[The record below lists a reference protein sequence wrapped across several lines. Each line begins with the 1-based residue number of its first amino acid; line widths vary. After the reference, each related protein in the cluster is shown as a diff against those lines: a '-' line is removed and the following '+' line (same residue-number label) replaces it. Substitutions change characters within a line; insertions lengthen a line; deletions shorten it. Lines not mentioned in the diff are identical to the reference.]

1 MDACCSLTT
10 TSFIIKPILLRTN
23 HWNVP
28 NFWTTCIEMNRTR
41 KEKQNKTMTIIRAQ
55 FPGKVQGI
63 FHADS
68 VMALNSHPVSN
79 YHWVFDDVTR
89 HGAVDREMKTPHDEH
104 KTNSDSSAVCCDFA
118 WMPTAPWQN
127 WMTAQRQASGAQ
139 GSLKTQRFNIFFLLF
154 YSNIHGTCQCL

>member
-1 MDACCSLTT
+1 
-10 TSFIIKPILLRTN
+10 
-23 HWNVP
+23 
-28 NFWTTCIEMNRTR
+28 
-41 KEKQNKTMTIIRAQ
+41 MTINRAQ

-68 VMALNSHPVSN
+68 VMALNSHPISN

-89 HGAVDREMKTPHDEH
+89 QSVADREMKTPHDEH

-127 WMTAQRQASGAQ
+127 WMTAQRRASGAQ
-139 GSLKTQRFNIFFLLF
+139 GSLKTQRFHFFFYFLF
-154 YSNIHGTCQCL
+154 KYSRHLSVSLTDQL